1 MDQTDSYPVKLY
13 VYDLSRGMARQLSA
27 SMLGEFLT
35 NSVMIQWDASEVKV
49 VVF

>member
-13 VYDLSRGMARQLSA
+13 VYDLSKGMARQLSA

-35 NSVMIQWDASEVKV
+35 NSVMTQWDASEVKV